1 MAFLTSLDI
10 GASAL
15 SAQRL
20 RADIIQQNIAN
31 QETYNTERG
40 GDPYCRQ
47 LTVFAEKKVF
57 SDVLDKYVQMSNMDE
72 PAQKYRKGTYYLSHP
87 NKYKSAGVMAVEVI
101 EDDAPFVPVYDPDNP
116 LADDE
121 GYIYKSNVNNAKEQ
135 IDLMAAQRSYEA
147 NVSAI
152 RAVQS
157 MYTKAMSLNGKG

>member
-10 GASAL
+10 GGSAL

-20 RADIIQQNIAN
+20 RMDVIQQNISM
-31 QETYNTERG
+31 QGTYNTSRG
-40 GDPYCRQ
+40 ADPYCRQ
-47 LTVFAEKKVF
+47 LTVFAEKKIF

-101 EDDAPFVPVYDPDNP
+101 DDNAPFVPVYDPDNP

-121 GYIYKSNVNNAKEQ
+121 GYIYQTNVSNTKEQ

-147 NVSAI
+147 NISAV

-157 MYTKAMSLNGKG
+157 MYSKAMSLTGK

>member
-1 MAFLTSLDI
+1 MGFLTSLDI

-20 RADIIQQNIAN
+20 RVDIIQQNISN
-31 QETYNTERG
+31 QGTYNTAQGE
-40 GDPYCRQ
+40 DPYCRQ
-47 LTVFAEKKVF
+47 LTVFSEKKTFHQVM
-57 SDVLDKYVQMSNMDE
+57 DKYLEMSNTKS
-72 PAQKYRKGTYYLSHP
+72 PVKYRRGTYYLNHD

-116 LADDE
+116 LADEE
-121 GYIYKSNVNNAKEQ
+121 GYIYQTNVDNSKEQ

-147 NVSAI
+147 NVSAV

-157 MYTKAMSLNGKG
+157 MYSKAMSLNGK

>member
-1 MAFLTSLDI
+1 MGFLTSLDI

-47 LTVFAEKKVF
+47 LTVFAEKKTFHQVM
-57 SDVLDKYVQMSNMDE
+57 DKYLEMSNTE
-72 PAQKYRKGTYYLSHP
+72 PAQKYHRGTYYLSHP

-121 GYIYKSNVNNAKEQ
+121 GYIYKSNVDNAKEQ

-152 RAVQS
+152 RAVQA
-157 MYTKAMSLNGKG
+157 MYTKAMSLNGR